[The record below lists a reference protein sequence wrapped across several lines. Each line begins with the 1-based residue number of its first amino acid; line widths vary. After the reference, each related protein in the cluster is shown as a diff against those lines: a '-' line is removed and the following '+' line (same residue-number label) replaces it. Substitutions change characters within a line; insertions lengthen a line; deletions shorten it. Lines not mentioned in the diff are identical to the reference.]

1 MADWP
6 DLERELD
13 AWERAGEAAS
23 LWWRDDDAATDSPDL
38 RRLIELT
45 LAAATP
51 LPIAL
56 AVIPARAEATLA
68 GALLGRQHVVVLQ
81 HGYAHANHAPDG
93 AKKAEFPVGR
103 DIPLARHELGLGFR
117 QMKEV
122 FGVRSLPV
130 LVPPW
135 NRIDPALVERLPE
148 IGFRGLSAYGSR
160 RSSGVGTSLAI
171 VNTHVDIMR
180 WHGARAF
187 LGTEDCLDLA
197 IAHLQAR
204 RHGRADRSEA
214 TGILTH
220 HLVHDAGAW
229 QFLAEFVRRTLSH
242 PGVRWM
248 HAVELFGCGE
258 GHVA

>member
-1 MADWP
+1 MADWA

-13 AWERAGEAAS
+13 AWETAGEAAW
-23 LWWRDDDAATDSPDL
+23 LWWRDDDAATDSPAL

-51 LPIAL
+51 LPITL
-56 AVIPARAEATLA
+56 AVIPARAETTLA
-68 GALLGRQHVVVLQ
+68 QALRSRRHVAFLQ
-81 HGYAHANHAPDG
+81 HGYAHVNHAAAG
-93 AKKAEFPVGR
+93 AKKAEFPAGR
-103 DIPLARHELGLGFR
+103 DVARALRELELGFR
-117 QMKEV
+117 RMENL
-122 FGVRSLPV
+122 FGGRALPV

-148 IGFRGLSAYGSR
+148 IGFHGLSSYGSHR
-160 RSSGVGTSLAI
+160 PSGDGTSLAI

-180 WHGARAF
+180 WHGAREF
-187 LGTEDCLDLA
+187 LGTENCLDLA

-242 PGVRWM
+242 PGARWM

>member
-1 MADWP
+1 MADWA

-23 LWWRDDDAATDSPDL
+23 LWWRDDDAATETPAL
-38 RRLIELT
+38 QRLVEFT
-45 LAAATP
+45 LQATP

-56 AVIPARAEATLA
+56 AVIPAQADATLTQ
-68 GALLGRQHVVVLQ
+68 ALRSRRHVAVLQ
-81 HGYAHANHAPDG
+81 HGYAHANHAVAG
-93 AKKAEFPVGR
+93 AKKAEFPAGR
-103 DIPLARHELGLGFR
+103 EVSLALHELGLGFNR
-117 QMKEV
+117 METL
-122 FGVRSLPV
+122 FGGRAFPA

-148 IGFRGLSAYGSR
+148 IGFRGLSSYGSH
-160 RSSGVGTSLAI
+160 RSSGDGTSLAI

-180 WHGARAF
+180 WHGTREF

-229 QFLAEFVRRTLSH
+229 QFLAEFVRRTLNH